1 MDLKKLGSR
10 IKTSREKRRL
20 KQTDIA
26 GALQISAQAVSK
38 WERGENAPDISVLVE
53 LSRLLG
59 VSVEWLLGG
68 TMAETDTFNATVFCT
83 GINGFA
89 GKATLMAPKELAL
102 WMNIIHYTV
111 TEAVKRF
118 DGVPVKYIGDGFL
131 GFFTGINHEARALE
145 AAKESR
151 RLLNMHGLIITLHKG
166 DIFLGLMG
174 HPDYER
180 PDIIGE
186 TVNTAFLV
194 MPWVAKNCKTGTG
207 LTDAVMNELAEREE
221 FVKCGEFF
229 ISHNET
235 PVIIYEPFIEKL

>member
-10 IKTSREKRRL
+10 IKMKREKRRL

-38 WERGENAPDISVLVE
+38 WERGENAPDISVLME
-53 LSRLLG
+53 LSCLLG

-83 GINGFA
+83 GLNGFA
-89 GKATLMAPKELAL
+89 GKATLMAPGELAL

-131 GFFTGINHEARALE
+131 GFFTGINHEARALD

-151 RLLNMHGLIITLHKG
+151 RLLDMHELVITLHKG

-186 TVNTAFLV
+186 TVNTAFLI
-194 MPWVAKNCKTGTG
+194 MPCVAKNCKTGIG
-207 LTDAVMNELAEREE
+207 LTDTVMDELAEREE
-221 FVKCGEFF
+221 FVKCGE
-229 ISHNET
+229 IIVSDNKS